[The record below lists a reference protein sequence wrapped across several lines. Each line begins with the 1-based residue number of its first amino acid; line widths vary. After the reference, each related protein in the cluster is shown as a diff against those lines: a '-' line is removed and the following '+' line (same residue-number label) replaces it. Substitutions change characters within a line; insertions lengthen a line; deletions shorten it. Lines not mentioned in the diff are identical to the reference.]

1 MGLAM
6 AAVVFFH
13 CSMDESGFPII
24 SFLQK
29 SGDIGVDIFF
39 LISGMGIYFSVRKHR
54 DLRTYVRSRL
64 LRILPAYFLVN
75 GMWFLVQ
82 DFILNRYGL
91 GVFLLDITS
100 LNFWINGRL
109 TTWYL
114 SSLILL
120 QMLTPCYLRLRERY
134 PCFQICC
141 IAAFYFAAT
150 AICLVPGFGR
160 AAGHLLVFIFRIPAY
175 LIGLAIGKQIEDAV
189 IIPVKK
195 HLVWAAG
202 LVCTAVIILAY
213 GYFPIDIP
221 WSLKYAAYMPLAI
234 ILSFL
239 AARIPE
245 KSLASYLGT
254 RSLEVYLLHEKILW
268 LLSACIRKLYPT
280 AADNSWAVNL
290 IAIVSAFLGA
300 EVLRRL
306 IAVLTGYLAE
316 RILKKNE

>member
-1 MGLAM
+1 M
-6 AAVVFFH
+6 
-13 CSMDESGFPII
+13 ES
-24 SFLQK
+24 K
-29 SGDIGVDIFF
+29 SK
-39 LISGMGIYFSVRKHR
+39 M
-54 DLRTYVRSRL
+54 
-64 LRILPAYFLVN
+64 P
-75 GMWFLVQ
+75 
-82 DFILNRYGL
+82 
-91 GVFLLDITS
+91 
-100 LNFWINGRL
+100 
-109 TTWYL
+109 
-114 SSLILL
+114 
-120 QMLTPCYLRLRERY
+120 
-134 PCFQICC
+134 
-141 IAAFYFAAT
+141 
-150 AICLVPGFGR
+150 
-160 AAGHLLVFIFRIPAY
+160 
-175 LIGLAIGKQIEDAV
+175 